1 MVRAR
6 APGTGPWLQE
16 RVGGGVGAGWQFQR
30 RGRVEAWLAVQKSG
44 GPRLG
49 LGFGCGGVGGRGTA
63 PELVWWTGGVDQ
75 GPWLV
80 WAGRRGWMAVR
91 KPKNGKGARGP

>member
-30 RGRVEAWLAVQKSG
+30 RGRVVAWLAVQKSG
-44 GPRLG
+44 GEG
-49 LGFGCGGVGGRGTA
+49 TKGFGCGGVGGRGQGGGRPRA
-63 PELVWWTGGVDQ
+63 LVAGEGLGG
-75 GPWLV
+75 
-80 WAGRRGWMAVR
+80 A
-91 KPKNGKGARGP
+91 